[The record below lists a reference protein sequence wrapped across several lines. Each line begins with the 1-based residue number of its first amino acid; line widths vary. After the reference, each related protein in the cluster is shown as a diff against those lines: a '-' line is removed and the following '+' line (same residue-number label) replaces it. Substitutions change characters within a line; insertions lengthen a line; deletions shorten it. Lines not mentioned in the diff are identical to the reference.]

1 MTDLVVGPAPWWLR
15 GAASLVRTLPRGR
28 YRAAQIIS
36 TRMRRPFWT
45 TLPSDLGGTQFQ
57 CDLDDALMR
66 DAFFIGRYEPQE
78 TRVLQHLLHP
88 GMTMLDVGANW
99 GYFTL
104 VGAFL
109 VGQAGRVIAIEA
121 DPPAVATLRR
131 NVERNRLAQV
141 TVLGIAASDEPGEL
155 AFEPYERHDRRRF
168 GNFGVERVADGEETA
183 TAIRVAARPLDD
195 VLDEAGIDRVD
206 VIKMDIEGGEAAG
219 LRGLARR
226 LASGRVDRIVLELH
240 PAALHKLGTS
250 MDAVIA
256 MLRGF
261 GYEGWAID
269 HSFSANRHA
278 ANGNSSV
285 TSLLRP
291 LDAVH
296 DLGDWPHVVWL
307 RAGLAW

>member
-1 MTDLVVGPAPWWLR
+1 MPDAVVRPAPWWLR
-15 GAASLVRTLPRGR
+15 GAASIVRTLPRGR

-36 TRMRRPFWT
+36 RRVRRPFWT
-45 TLPSDLGGTQFQ
+45 TLPGDLGGFQFQ

-78 TRVLQHLLHP
+78 TRLLQHLVRP

-104 VGAFL
+104 VGAHL
-109 VGQAGRVIAIEA
+109 VGSAGRVLAIEA
-121 DPPAVATLRR
+121 DPPAVETLRR
-131 NVERNRLAQV
+131 NIKRNALAQV
-141 TVLGIAASDEPGEL
+141 TVIGIAASDQPGEL
-155 AFEPYERHDRRRF
+155 AFEPYERHDRRQF
-168 GNFGVERVADGEETA
+168 GNFGVERMADGAESA
-183 TAIRVAARPLDD
+183 SAIRVPARPLDD

-219 LRGLARR
+219 LRGLTRR
-226 LASGRVDRIVLELH
+226 LASGRIDRILLELH
-240 PAALHKLGTS
+240 PAALQKLGTS

-261 GYEGWAID
+261 GYDGWAID
-269 HSFSANRHA
+269 HSSA
-278 ANGNSSV
+278 ANQHAVSATSSA
-285 TSLLRP
+285 TSLLTP
-291 LDAVH
+291 LDKAH
-296 DLGDWPHVVWL
+296 DLGAWPHVVWL